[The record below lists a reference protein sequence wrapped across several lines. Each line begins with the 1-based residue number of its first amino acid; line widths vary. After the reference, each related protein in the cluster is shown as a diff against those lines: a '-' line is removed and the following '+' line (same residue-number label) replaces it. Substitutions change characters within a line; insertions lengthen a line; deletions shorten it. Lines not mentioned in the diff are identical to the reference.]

1 MLYGFILLRIGNNMA
16 VIDPQAEI
24 ASVPGVGAQRGAL
37 LAKLGIVTVTDLL
50 YHLPHRYED
59 RRKFVELSKAEAGT
73 TVCWRGKIQK
83 AKSTRWRGGRL
94 VFEVVMTPPELTSA
108 AEVLCCRWFNVYYL
122 PKSLTVGKELIVYG
136 KLVAGKKGWTMVHP
150 EFEILEHDEDELVH
164 MNRITPIYPLTEGLS
179 QRVLRRIQF
188 GLTRWADFEFPEYYP
203 APSDLQTLSAAFPSV
218 HFPQSWESM
227 QGARQ
232 RLAYD
237 EFFRLQCVLAER
249 RQHQKKA
256 VKVRAVSHDE
266 LAGAFLKNLPFQPTG
281 AQGRVMDE
289 IRKDLALPVP
299 MNRLLQGDV
308 GAGKTLVAVYAM
320 LLAVGRGKQAAL
332 MAPTE
337 ILAEQHCLNLRRWL
351 APLGVRVG
359 LLTGS
364 KKSGMETGDGTAELA
379 LGAVPL
385 PPGSPGLGAIVVGT
399 HALIYDSYV
408 ADQLGLVVI
417 DEQHKFGVL
426 QRLALANKGDHPDIL
441 VMTATPIPRTL
452 GMTLYGD
459 LDVSV
464 LDELPPGRQKII
476 TACRSSKE
484 LDKVWKFISEQTA
497 AGRQAYVV
505 YPLVEESEKVE
516 AKAVQT
522 EFENIRVLFPHTSI
536 GLLHG
541 RMKPEE
547 KDRVMT
553 EFRAGKV
560 QVLVSTSVIEVGVDV
575 PNATIMVI
583 ENAERF
589 GLAQLHQL
597 RGRIGRGSEK
607 SYCVLVGEPH
617 SKESWQRLKIMEQT
631 GDGFIIAEED
641 LKIRGPGNILGT
653 EQSGLPPLR
662 VANLV
667 TDFDLLQRAR
677 RDADEF
683 MKQPKALEKYPV
695 MKAQL
700 RQYAKFNTL
709 AAVG

>member
-1 MLYGFILLRIGNNMA
+1 MPTLQPDAPI
-16 VIDPQAEI
+16 AE
-24 ASVPGVGAQRGAL
+24 VTGVGEQRTAL
-37 LAKLGIVTVTDLL
+37 LGRLGLHTVFDLL
-50 YHLPHRYED
+50 CHVPRRYED
-59 RRKFVELSKAEAGT
+59 RRQFVELAKAEAAT
-73 TVCWRGKIQK
+73 TVCWRGKIQH
-83 AKSTRWRGGRL
+83 AKSNRWRGGRM
-94 VFEVVMTPPELTSA
+94 VFEITMTPPTLGSA
-108 AEVLCCRWFNVYYL
+108 SDILCCRWFNVYYL

-150 EFEILEHDEDELVH
+150 EFEIVEHDEEEFIHLS
-164 MNRITPIYPLTEGLS
+164 RITPVYPLTEGLS
-179 QRVLRRIQF
+179 QRVMRRIQF
-188 GLTRWADFEFPEYYP
+188 DLTRSGDFDFAEFYP
-203 APSDLQTLSAAFPSV
+203 APSDLLPLREAFPSV
-218 HFPQSWESM
+218 HFPESWEA
-227 QGARQ
+227 QQAARQ

-237 EFFRLQCVLAER
+237 EFFLLQCVLAQR
-249 RQHQKKA
+249 RANQKQTIKTRSA
-256 VKVRAVSHDE
+256 THDQ
-266 LAGAFLKNLPFQPTG
+266 LATAFLKNIGFAPTG
-281 AQGRVMDE
+281 AQTRVMKE
-289 IRKDLALPVP
+289 IRTDLATPVP

-320 LLAVGRGKQAAL
+320 LLAVGQGKQAAL

-351 APLGVRVG
+351 EPLGVRVA

-364 KKSGMETGDGTAELA
+364 KQSGIDDGTAEL
-379 LGAVPL
+379 PL
-385 PPGSPGLGAIVVGT
+385 SGSVKFDAPVGPIGSVIIGT
-399 HALIYDSYV
+399 HALLYDSYE
-408 ADQLGLVVI
+408 ADKLGLVVI

-426 QRLALANKGDHPDIL
+426 QRLALAKKGQHPDIL

-484 LDKVWKFISEQTA
+484 LDKVWKFIAEQVA

-522 EFENIRVLFPHTSI
+522 EFERIKLLFPQANV

-541 RMKPEE
+541 RMKSDAKEL
-547 KDRVMT
+547 VMT
-553 EFRAGKV
+553 AFRAGKV
-560 QVLVSTSVIEVGVDV
+560 SILVSTSVIEVGVDV
-575 PNATIMVI
+575 ANATIMVI

-607 SYCVLVGEPH
+607 SYCILVGEPK
-617 SKESWQRLKIMEQT
+617 SAESWQRLKIMEAT
-631 GDGFIIAEED
+631 GDGFRIAEED
-641 LKIRGPGNILGT
+641 LRIRGPGNLLGT

-662 VANLV
+662 LANLV
-667 TDFDLLQRAR
+667 DDFELLQRAR

-683 MKQPKALEKYPV
+683 LRREKTLERWPKLSEQLEKFS
-695 MKAQL
+695 
-700 RQYAKFNTL
+700 RFNTL